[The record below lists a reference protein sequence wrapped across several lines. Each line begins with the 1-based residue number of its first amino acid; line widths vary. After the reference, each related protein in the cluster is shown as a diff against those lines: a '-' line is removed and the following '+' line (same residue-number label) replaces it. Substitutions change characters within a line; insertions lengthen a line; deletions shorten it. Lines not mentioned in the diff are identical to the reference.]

1 MGLVLGVHTAGMFAL
16 SPLSGWAVDRFG
28 TRLVIFTG
36 LGTLAAWV
44 LLIIAWP
51 SAEGAVMPVALFL
64 LGYGWM
70 CPSRCACRAL
80 SIRWGGVPRRSEQL
94 APACCLLSVT
104 TAMLPLGWF
113 DRRRPW
119 RLKRWH
125 DCDSTIREESRA
137 AQASSSTMSPW

>member
-1 MGLVLGVHTAGMFAL
+1 MRRVGLVLGVHTAGMFAL

-64 LGYGWM
+64 LGYGWNLGLVGGSSLLAHEADVPLQM
-70 CPSRCACRAL
+70 RMQGFVDTVGWGASAL
-80 SIRWGGVPRRSEQL
+80 GTVGSGVLFAIGDYRHAALGVVRPEAAL
-94 APACCLLSVT
+94 EAE
-104 TAMLPLGWF
+104 AMA
-113 DRRRPW
+113 
-119 RLKRWH
+119 RL
-125 DCDSTIREESRA
+125 
-137 AQASSSTMSPW
+137 